1 MRQSTIDKYGRH
13 ILVFWGIVFAV
24 IAYILWKDVIV
35 EHQCP
40 DNLNGWFGI
49 ILAPLVSLISLGT
62 AIFYSPAKTKA
73 VKPHVEQPE
82 KTKKDN
88 SILDWEKLRNQP
100 PLIQAISVS
109 SLAMLV
115 VMFFTMQQYFITV
128 PWFTYVAFAGGICLV
143 LGMFLYSY
151 KGLFQTFCK
160 YLCGFVLIAFFAF
173 IVTVFVGMNSSNVRE
188 WKDLEVVSYQIRSRE
203 GRLDIL
209 APRITVEI
217 DNQIASVYIHDPS
230 LIMLSRRYGTDFND
244 SVTVDL
250 TARQIVP
257 HFYVKPHAKIKPK
270 AANAATPTID

>member
-1 MRQSTIDKYGRH
+1 MKQSTIDKYGRY

-35 EHQCP
+35 EHQWP
-40 DNLNGWFGI
+40 DNLNGWLGI
-49 ILAPLVSLISLGT
+49 ILATLVSLISLGT
-62 AIFYSPAKTKA
+62 AIFYRPAETKT
-73 VKPHVEQPE
+73 VIPHVEQQ
-82 KTKKDN
+82 KKVKRDN
-88 SILDWEKLRNQP
+88 RILDWEKLRNQP

-128 PWFTYVAFAGGICLV
+128 PWFTYVALAGGICLV

-151 KGLFQTFCK
+151 KGRFQTFCK

-173 IVTVFVGMNSSNVRE
+173 IVIVFVGMNSSNVRE

-250 TARQIVP
+250 TARQIMP

-270 AANAATPTID
+270 ADKID